1 MLSHKELHELIF
13 NRAVQIE
20 AAYKA
25 CPSTK
30 LVASG
35 YSQGG
40 QIVHNAIGLLP
51 ATVASWSTFILASC
65 TLSHGP
71 SPLQHPFADL
81 ETLTFLSQQSRHLW

>member
-1 MLSHKELHELIF
+1 LKI

-25 CPSTK
+25 CPHTK

-51 ATVASWSTFILASC
+51 ATVASWSMLILVYWP
-65 TLSHGP
+65 LSHMLLP
-71 SPLQHPFADL
+71 
-81 ETLTFLSQQSRHLW
+81 ERT

>member
-1 MLSHKELHELIF
+1 M

-25 CPSTK
+25 CPNTK

-51 ATVASWSTFILASC
+51 ATVAAWSKSFLVF
-65 TLSHGP
+65 SHLMSG
-71 SPLQHPFADL
+71 
-81 ETLTFLSQQSRHLW
+81 LWNVISDIPNMISYGS